1 MGRIATGLVLGI
13 GWLLLL
19 FVGTYP
25 LFCLVITACGGL
37 ALYEFLRMSS
47 PADESRHILPVLIVG
62 ILPLLGTSL
71 WGSDGIILSLF
82 LAFIALIA
90 LTVIAFPA
98 LDNGLV
104 FVSRHWFG
112 VFYIGFCASHLILL
126 RSIPDGIFWL
136 LVLTFITVFS
146 DTAAYYVGRKL
157 GKTKLYPALSPG
169 KTRAGA
175 LGGIIGGMLGG
186 LVVAV
191 IVFDNA
197 NFIMVGLLSLILSA
211 IGIIGDLIESLIKRV
226 SGVKDSGQILPGHGG
241 LLDRCDSI
249 LLSAPALYYAL
260 YWGHALQER
269 CVCSY

>member
-1 MGRIATGLVLGI
+1 MGRIVTGLILGI

-25 LFCLVITACGGL
+25 LFCLVITAGGGV
-37 ALYEFLRMSS
+37 ALYEFLRMS
-47 PADESRHILPVLIVG
+47 LPVSESKYTAPIFLMG
-62 ILPLLGTSL
+62 ILPLLGASL
-71 WGSDGIILSLF
+71 WGGDGMNSSLF
-82 LAFIALIA
+82 LAFIVLVV
-90 LTVIAFPA
+90 LTVAAYPN

-104 FVSRHWFG
+104 FVCRQWFG
-112 VFYIGFCASHLILL
+112 IFYIGFCASHLILL
-126 RSIPDGIFWL
+126 RSTPNGIYWL
-136 LVLTFITVFS
+136 LVLSSITVFS

-175 LGGIIGGMLGG
+175 VGGIIGGMLGG
-186 LVVAV
+186 LVVAAV
-191 IVFDNA
+191 VFENT
-197 NFIMVGLLSLILSA
+197 NLVMVGLLSLILSV

-249 LLSAPALYYAL
+249 LLTAPTLYYAL
-260 YWGHALQER
+260 YWGHAALFN
-269 CVCSY
+269 

>member
-1 MGRIATGLVLGI
+1 M
-13 GWLLLL
+13 
-19 FVGTYP
+19 
-25 LFCLVITACGGL
+25 
-37 ALYEFLRMSS
+37 
-47 PADESRHILPVLIVG
+47 
-62 ILPLLGTSL
+62 
-71 WGSDGIILSLF
+71 
-82 LAFIALIA
+82 
-90 LTVIAFPA
+90 
-98 LDNGLV
+98 V

-126 RSIPDGIFWL
+126 RSIPDGVFWL

-260 YWGHALQER
+260 YWGHALLLK
-269 CVCSY
+269 

>member
-1 MGRIATGLVLGI
+1 MGRIATGLVLAI

-25 LFCLVITACGGL
+25 LFCLVITACGAV
-37 ALYEFLRMSS
+37 ALYEFLRISS

-197 NFIMVGLLSLILSA
+197 NFIMVVILSLILSA

-260 YWGHALQER
+260 YWGHALLLK
-269 CVCSY
+269 